1 MLSFLGIKDFALI
14 ESLELEPGGGL
25 VVLSGETGAGKSIIL
40 SALGLILGQR
50 AAADLI
56 RTGADSALVQAQ
68 FHLDPGGEARRILQ
82 AEELDD
88 AEAPGELVVQ
98 RMVSRGGRNRVRING
113 SLVTLSLLGRLGP
126 HLVNL
131 CGQHAHQALLRP
143 EEHLLLLDA
152 FAGLEA
158 KRREVRQAVGRA
170 LSLRRE
176 LEELRR
182 ELERLERRREEL
194 AFTVQELE
202 EAELDPEEEQQLKA
216 ERRRYLNQEKI
227 ARLGDGALTALYT
240 AEEGAA
246 LDILGRVRSF
256 LGELAGL
263 DPKLEGLLE
272 QVEGA
277 YYQLRDAADELQ
289 GYLGDLGFDPG
300 RLDWIESRLASLQR
314 LVRKYGGDVAAALE
328 TLEQSRRELASLD
341 QGGEN
346 LAALERDFTAALDEA
361 LELAR
366 ELGQERRRAAARLAR
381 AVEGELADLGMGS
394 CRFRV
399 EFTPPAS
406 APLETPEG
414 PLSPRG
420 LEQAEFLIAP
430 NPGEGF
436 RPLARIASGGE
447 LSRILLALQVLVA
460 GRRGSATQVYDEVD
474 AGIGGATGAAVGR
487 KLAQLSRRGQVIC
500 ITHLPQ
506 IAAWADRHFV
516 VRKRTSGGRTA
527 TEVQELDE
535 TGRMEELARM
545 LAGLETGGSAGE
557 HARRMLEA
565 ARREKASLA

>member
-56 RTGADSALVQAQ
+56 RTAAESAVVEAQ
-68 FHLDPGGEARRILQ
+68 FHLDPGGEAWRILQ

-88 AEAPGELVVQ
+88 ADAPGELVVQ
-98 RMVSRGGRNRVRING
+98 RVVSRGGRNRVRING
-113 SLVTLSLLGRLGP
+113 SLVTLSLLGSLGP
-126 HLVNL
+126 HLVSL

-152 FAGLEA
+152 FAGLEE
-158 KRREVRQAVGRA
+158 RRRKLRVAVERA

-176 LEELRR
+176 LERLRR

-202 EAELDPEEEQQLKA
+202 EAELDPEEEEQLKA

-289 GYLGDLGFDPG
+289 GYLGGLGFDPG

-328 TLEQSRRELASLD
+328 TLERSRRELAALD

-346 LAALERDFTAALDEA
+346 LAALERDFAAALDEA

-366 ELGQERRRAAARLAR
+366 GLGQERRRAASRLAR

-394 CRFRV
+394 CRFQV

-535 TGRMEELARM
+535 TGRVEELARM
-545 LAGLETGGSAGE
+545 LAGLETGGSATE

-565 ARREKASLA
+565 ARREKKTL

>member
-14 ESLELEPGGGL
+14 ESLELEPGRGL

-98 RMVSRGGRNRVRING
+98 RVVSRGGRNRVRING

-143 EEHLLLLDA
+143 EEHLFLLDA
-152 FAGLEA
+152 FAGLEE
-158 KRREVRQAVGRA
+158 KRREVRQAVERA

-182 ELERLERRREEL
+182 ELERLERRREDL

-202 EAELDPEEEQQLKA
+202 EAELDPEEEEQLKA

-256 LGELAGL
+256 LTELAGL

-289 GYLGDLGFDPG
+289 GYLGGLSFDPG

-346 LAALERDFTAALDEA
+346 LAALERDFAAALEQA

-366 ELGQERRRAAARLAR
+366 ELGQGRRRAAARLAR

-399 EFTPPAS
+399 EFAPPAS
-406 APLETPEG
+406 APLDTPEG

-420 LEQAEFLIAP
+420 LEQVEFLIAP

-535 TGRMEELARM
+535 TGRVEELARM

>member
-406 APLETPEG
+406 ASLETPEG